1 MLKSIFIPIF
11 LACSLFADDEEPEK
25 NGNFSLPSSQQPSGL
40 FAFGGN
46 VIDKGE
52 RQVFLF
58 ADKFLGRHKVIS
70 DVIPSFLY
78 GITDEF
84 SILFNFPFSPKM
96 LDGCE
101 ESSGLEDFYCQLEYA
116 FYNKKTKNYIDQ
128 ATLVWNMTV
137 PTGDITKHPPT
148 GYGGPSVFV
157 GATYYRMCPEWFFF
171 TGQGAILT
179 SSKHRRRAGNQFLSQ
194 YGFGKSIC
202 SPEGWIY
209 AWMVEA
215 DWQHQQKN
223 RHEFNTG
230 SSILYLTPSV
240 WVSSETLLLQ
250 FGVSVPVY
258 QKLIGHQRKIDYAF
272 NFNLGFSFY

>member
-1 MLKSIFIPIF
+1 MFKLIFIPML
-11 LACSLFADDEEPEK
+11 LAFSLLAEEEEPEK
-25 NGNFSLPSSQQPSGL
+25 EGNFSLPSSQQPYGL

-52 RQVFLF
+52 RQIFLF
-58 ADKFLGRHKVIS
+58 ADEFLGRHKIVS

-78 GITDEF
+78 GISDEF

-101 ESSGLEDFYCQLEYA
+101 KSSGLEDFYCQLEYA
-116 FYNKKTKNYIDQ
+116 IFNQKTKNYIDQ
-128 ATLVWNMTV
+128 VTLICNMTV
-137 PTGDITKHPPT
+137 PSGDIRKHPPT

-157 GATYYRMCPEWFFF
+157 GATYIRMCPDWFFF
-171 TGQGAILT
+171 AGQGAILT
-179 SSKHRRRAGNQFLSQ
+179 SSKHRLRAGNQLLSQ

-209 AWMVEA
+209 AWMIEA
-215 DWQHQQKN
+215 NGQFQQRN
-223 RHEFNTG
+223 RHEFDTG
-230 SSILYLTPSV
+230 GSIIFLTPSL
-240 WVSSETLLLQ
+240 WISSETLLLQ

-258 QKLIGHQRKIDYAF
+258 QNLFGHQRRIDYAL